1 MKLFVWI
8 LALVKS
14 FSARHPLPKVMTE
27 PLDSPLQCL
36 ALARLKYGA
45 AVDEFSAL
53 YTLYANGELTPG
65 QYWQA
70 KKVLLERE
78 VTRQTLHS

>member
-1 MKLFVWI
+1 MKD
-8 LALVKS
+8 

-27 PLDSPLQCL
+27 PLDSPLLCL
-36 ALARLKYGA
+36 ALARLKCES

-53 YTLYANGELTPG
+53 YTLYATGELTPR

-70 KKVLLERE
+70 KNALLNQERE
-78 VTRQTLHS
+78 SARQALHS